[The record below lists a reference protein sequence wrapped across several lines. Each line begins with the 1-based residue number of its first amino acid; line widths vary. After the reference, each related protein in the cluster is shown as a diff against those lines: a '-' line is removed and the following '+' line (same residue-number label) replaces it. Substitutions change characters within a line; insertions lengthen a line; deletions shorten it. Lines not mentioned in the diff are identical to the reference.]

1 MRHSLLTVCLFAA
14 ILITTATQAQKLS
27 DAFIDTKERAFRKE
41 FEHLAMMPV
50 AVAPAAAVPDAIQK
64 LISDEVLE
72 ILTDE
77 DFDILDPQVA
87 EAIQD
92 KFVGLYPASTSGDS
106 KVAIAEHAVREVFFQ
121 HPVEGLV
128 FVNVLAVAA
137 PFRDDKA
144 EWGGTSQKIEHKGDG
159 FFGSIMGNDYGG
171 HIAASAVRIGI
182 VDRSG
187 KTVYLWSGGVEVMM
201 QRNGEKLEP
210 LPVES
215 LWQNEKRVIKAVK
228 YALKPL

>member
-1 MRHSLLTVCLFAA
+1 MKKSLLTVCLLA
-14 ILITTATQAQKLS
+14 TTLAVTSTQAQKLS
-27 DAFIDTKERAFRKE
+27 DAFIDSKERAFRKE
-41 FEHLAMMPV
+41 FKHLAMMPV
-50 AVAPAAAVPDAIQK
+50 TAAPAAAVPEAIQK
-64 LISDEVLE
+64 VISDEVLE
-72 ILTDE
+72 ILADE
-77 DFDILDPQVA
+77 NFQILEPQA
-87 EAIQD
+87 AKTIQD
-92 KFVGLYPASTSGDS
+92 ELAKLYPASPSDDS
-106 KVAIAEHAVREVFFQ
+106 KTAIAEHAVREVFFQ
-121 HPVEGLV
+121 HPVDALV

-137 PFRDDKA
+137 PFREDKA

-159 FFGSIMGNDYGG
+159 FFGSIMGKDYGG

-182 VDRSG
+182 IDRTG